1 MLTYEYKNEKLKLIY
16 KEKTITMSKIF
27 DFKNFLN
34 KLNESVA
41 EPNLI
46 EHIDYTLLNPSAT
59 ENDILTLCEKANNLG
74 VKSVCVLPKM
84 VKVAAEALSNSTVLV
99 CTVVSFPHGRDTTGQ
114 KLAET
119 KQVIA
124 DGADEVD
131 MVLDY
136 TLLKTMSDV
145 QGDENNYEVYEQLVN
160 DVKTLV
166 KECHSHTNKNGESVV
181 LKVIVES
188 SMLDIDDTEIATFI
202 CLNAGADF
210 IKTSTGMATP
220 DGKTG
225 IAEMSKVETMRKII
239 NDEGSNMK
247 IKASGG
253 IRTLADL
260 KKFAPF
266 VDRFGVG
273 YASVDAIFGGEEGT
287 GTSGY

>member
-1 MLTYEYKNEKLKLIY
+1 MK
-16 KEKTITMSKIF
+16 KIV
-27 DFKNFLN
+27 NFGQFLD
-34 KLNESVA
+34 KINESVS
-41 EPNLI
+41 NDDLLG
-46 EHIDYTLLNPSAT
+46 HIDYTLLSPSAT
-59 ENDILTLCEKANNLG
+59 EDEILDLCSKAVKLG

-84 VKVAAEALSNSTVLV
+84 VSVAAEVLAGTPILV
-99 CTVVSFPHGRDTTGQ
+99 CTVVSFPEGSNTPEQ

-136 TLLKTMSDV
+136 PKLKEMSKLGNEYDPYTTD
-145 QGDENNYEVYEQLVN
+145 QEKFDTKYNKKIEYLGN

-166 KECHSHTNKNGESVV
+166 DYCHTHKNKNNELIT

-188 SMLDIDDTEIATFI
+188 GLLTEEQTKIATEI
-202 CLNAGADF
+202 CLQANADF
-210 IKTSTGMATP
+210 IKTSTGMVSV
-220 DGKTG
+220 G
-225 IAEMSKVETMRKII
+225 AELDKVKIMKDII
-239 NDEGSNMK
+239 NQEGSNMK

-273 YASVDAIFGGEEGT
+273 FGSVDAIFGDAEE
-287 GTSGY
+287 SDSDY